1 MQSLLT
7 KYRPG
12 CLDEVLGQPAVVRA
26 LKQFV
31 AKPYPAAMLFHG
43 ESGTGKTSAAA
54 ALAHDLG
61 VSVQDGPIGGWVEIA
76 SGELTVDT
84 VRRELAQ
91 MRLRPMFGSG
101 RRVLAANEVDRQML
115 PVETVWLDA
124 LEHLPSSTVVVFTTN
139 MPEKLSKRFKDRCEV
154 YGFECDRKK
163 LQPAI
168 KRLAQR
174 IWSAE
179 VGKGKPPALDTL
191 GMPTLLGPDS
201 FHASFRLALQQ
212 LAKFIRE
219 AQQANGDGDFAA
231 VQRQIEVDLRSARP
245 VEAVC
250 DHCEHQQPVPY
261 AAPQHTCEKCGGSL
275 PSSGSSPSLL
285 AHGCAIFPEP
295 LNACIAGS
303 RQDC

>member
-31 AKPYPAAMLFHG
+31 AKPYPTAMLFHG
-43 ESGTGKTSAAA
+43 ESGTGKSSAAF
-54 ALAHDLG
+54 ALANELG
-61 VSVQDGPIGGWVEIA
+61 VAVEEGPIGGFVEIA
-76 SGELTVDT
+76 TGELTSDT

-91 MRLRPMFGSG
+91 LRLRPMFGTG
-101 RRVLAANEVDRQML
+101 WRVLVANEVDRQQL
-115 PVETVWLDA
+115 PVETIWLDA
-124 LEHLPSSTVVVFTTN
+124 LEHLGSSTVVVFTTN
-139 MPEKLSKRFKDRCEV
+139 MPEKLSRRFKDRCEV
-154 YGFECDRKK
+154 YGFECDKKK
-163 LQPAI
+163 LQPSI

-201 FHASFRLALQQ
+201 FHASFRLAIQQ
-212 LAKFIRE
+212 LSRFIRE
-219 AQQANGDGDFAA
+219 AQQANGHADFAE
-231 VQRQIEVDLRSARP
+231 VQRQLEVDLRSTQP

-250 DHCEHQQPVPY
+250 DHCEHQQSVPY
-261 AAPQHTCEKCGGSL
+261 AAPSHKCEKCGKVFT
-275 PSSGSSPSLL
+275 
-285 AHGCAIFPEP
+285 IDWE
-295 LNACIAGS
+295 
-303 RQDC
+303 